1 MTIEEKK
8 RLGTMTWADAEAEHV
23 QKWKEAE
30 ARSGKPA
37 WLRTLSD
44 YDSPK
49 R

>member
-1 MTIEEKK
+1 MTLEEKK
-8 RLGTMTWADAEAEHV
+8 RAGIMTYAEAEAEHIRIL
-23 QKWKEAE
+23 KEAE

-49 R
+49 K